1 MSYSLSGKTYLITGV
16 SNRKSVAYH
25 VARQIEELGGDLI
38 FTVQSTEHEA
48 RVGKLFNNRKI
59 YQLDVLNDQSVRDFG
74 VMLEN
79 EGTMIDGFLHSIA
92 FANYSQGVK
101 PFHDTNW
108 SDFSEAYHIST
119 FSLMSLSGALKGV
132 LKQDASVVTIS
143 ISNTRV
149 GAYGYMGPI
158 KAALDSTVSYLA
170 KSFSEFSKVRFNAV
184 CAGPLKTSA
193 SAGIPGYI
201 DNYIYSE
208 KLTLRGENLKTEEVA
223 STAVFLMGPL
233 SSGINATGVLV
244 DAGMSANYFDQKVV
258 KTTVNN
264 WNDEL

>member
-1 MSYSLSGKTYLITGV
+1 MSLEGKTYLITGV

-25 VARQIEELGGDLI
+25 VAQSLAKAGAKLI
-38 FTVQSTEHEA
+38 FSVQSEEHKA
-48 RVGKLFNNRKI
+48 RVEKLFTEASI
-59 YQLDVLNDQSVRDFG
+59 YLLDVLDDENVKNFGKILEGEG
-74 VMLEN
+74 VML
-79 EGTMIDGFLHSIA
+79 DGMLHSIA
-92 FANYSQGVK
+92 FANYSEGIK
-101 PFHDTNW
+101 PFHDTLW
-108 SDFSEAYHIST
+108 RDFSEAYHISC
-119 FSLMSLSGALKGV
+119 FSLMALSGALKNV
-132 LKQDASVVTIS
+132 FSNDASVVTIS

-170 KSFSEFSKVRFNAV
+170 KSFSEFSRVRFNAV

-201 DNYIYSE
+201 DNYLYSE

-223 STAVFLMGPL
+223 QTAHFLLSPL
-233 SSGINATGVLV
+233 SSGINATGILV

-258 KTTVNN
+258 KTTVDH
-264 WNDEL
+264 WQD

>member
-1 MSYSLSGKTYLITGV
+1 MNTVKTYLITGV

-25 VARQIEELGGDLI
+25 VASILKESGANLI
-38 FTVQSTEHEA
+38 FSVQSEEHKE
-48 RVGKLFNNRKI
+48 RVQKLFPESKI
-59 YQLDVLNDQSVRDFG
+59 YLLDVLDDQNVLAFG
-74 VMLEN
+74 KMLES
-79 EGTMIDGFLHSIA
+79 EGEKLDGMLHSIA
-92 FANYSQGVK
+92 FANYSEGVK
-101 PFHDTNW
+101 PFHDTLW
-108 SDFSEAYHIST
+108 KDFNEAYHISC
-119 FSLMSLSGALKGV
+119 FSLMSLSGALKNV
-132 LKQDASVVTIS
+132 FNADASVVTIS

-170 KSFSEFSKVRFNAV
+170 KSFSEFSRVRFNAI

-201 DNYIYSE
+201 DNYLYSE
-208 KLTLRGENLKTEEVA
+208 KLTLRSENLKTEEVA
-223 STAVFLMGPL
+223 HTACFLMGPL
-233 SSGINATGVLV
+233 SSGINATGILV

-264 WNDEL
+264 WQD

>member
-1 MSYSLSGKTYLITGV
+1 MSYSLSGKTFLITGV

-25 VARQIEELGGDLI
+25 VATQIEELGGDLI
-38 FTVQSTEHEA
+38 FTVQSEEHA
-48 RVGKLFNNRKI
+48 SRVSKLFPNKKVFELN
-59 YQLDVLNDQSVRDFG
+59 VLNDQNVKDFG
-74 VMLEN
+74 LMLDG
-79 EGTMIDGFLHSIA
+79 EGVKVDGMLHSIA
-92 FANYSQGVK
+92 FANYSEGVK
-101 PFHDTNW
+101 PFHDTLW
-108 SDFSEAYHIST
+108 QDFNEAYHIST
-119 FSLMSLSGALKGV
+119 FSLMSLSGALKNV
-132 LKQDASVVTIS
+132 FNHDASVVTIS

-158 KAALDSTVSYLA
+158 KAGLDSTVSYLA
-170 KSFSEFSKVRFNAV
+170 KSFSEFSRVRINAV

-201 DNYIYSE
+201 DNYLYSE
-208 KLTLRGENLKTEEVA
+208 KLTLRGENLKTQEVA
-223 STAVFLMGPL
+223 NTAVFLLGPL
-233 SSGINATGVLV
+233 SSGINATGILV